1 MPSGTLLS
9 QIRQLVTVDVD
20 SMDPA
25 HAARHTSPEKGLLFC
40 DMTSNQAI
48 LGGQAERP
56 ENLDLVK
63 EAIQEVKTS
72 YEESGQK
79 KKEGEEFAM
88 DVIDVLT
95 VLVAKRVYPY
105 LSGNVHAQTS
115 PCAAYDIERTV
126 AHATKLV
133 KLFEKH
139 GISKSRVCIKIPT
152 SAESMVACHKLKQ
165 VGIQT
170 LATCLFSV
178 PQALAASQAGCIYVA
193 PYFNELRVH
202 FQPTLWREYANPGK
216 EHPMSQVVF
225 DVKDVYKKI
234 GSKTMVMPA
243 SLVTCKEIIGLV
255 SLKPDHITI
264 SGGLLDKLAELP
276 PEPVESFQLDLAPTQ
291 FSESELSADYLAN
304 DGALLKE
311 SLAKDAETTRK
322 LDDALKIF
330 DECEKKTKD
339 LILSIASKA

>member
-1 MPSGTLLS
+1 MPETLLS

-25 HAARHTSPEKGLLFC
+25 DAARHTSPENGLLFC

-56 ENLDLVK
+56 ENADLVK
-63 EAIQEVKTS
+63 QAIEEVKAT
-72 YEESGQK
+72 YKESGA
-79 KKEGEEFAM
+79 KKEGEAFAM

-105 LSGNVHAQTS
+105 LKGNVHAQTS
-115 PCAAYDIERTV
+115 PCAAYDIDQTV

-133 KLFEKH
+133 NLFEKH
-139 GISKSRVCIKIPT
+139 GIPKSRVCIKIPT

-178 PQALAASQAGCIYVA
+178 PQALAASQANCIYVA

-202 FQPTLWREYANPGK
+202 FQPTIWREYANPGK

-225 DVKDVYKKI
+225 DVKNVYKKI
-234 GSKTMVMPA
+234 GSKTLVMPA

-276 PEPVESFQLDLAPTQ
+276 PESAEAFQTDLVPTV
-291 FSESELSADYLAN
+291 FSESELTADYLAN

-322 LDDALKIF
+322 LDDALKLF
-330 DECEKKTKD
+330 DECEKKTKQ
-339 LILSIASKA
+339 LILSMV